1 MGSIE
6 IFCSLLRCASLR
18 KCRNY
23 VDNAYTIYV
32 SFLAFGQKVNKNCVG
47 VILHNVAMIF
57 LVYSICHNEKA
68 LPDRS
73 NYGNNVDRNE
83 NNDDQC

>member
-47 VILHNVAMIF
+47 VILHKSFIF
-57 LVYSICHNEKA
+57 I
-68 LPDRS
+68 
-73 NYGNNVDRNE
+73 RNFE
-83 NNDDQC
+83 GCDFMKIKSDK